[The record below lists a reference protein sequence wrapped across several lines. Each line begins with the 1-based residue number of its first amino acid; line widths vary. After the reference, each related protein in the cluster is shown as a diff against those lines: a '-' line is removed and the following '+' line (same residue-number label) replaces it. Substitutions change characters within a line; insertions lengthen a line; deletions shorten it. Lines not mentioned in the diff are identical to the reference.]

1 MPNIPPSK
9 AAVIE
14 AVALDIEKLLAD
26 EGSGHDW
33 QHIHRVWKTAERL
46 GYMENADG
54 FVVSLAALLHDVDD
68 RKLTGDIS
76 TEETV
81 PTARRIMGKAGVDP
95 AVLETVC
102 ETIKMTGFH
111 KSLDGGRSRTLEAHI
126 LSDADQ
132 LDAIGA
138 VGIARTF
145 VYGAS
150 RKRSM
155 FDPSDFPMQEFTA
168 AQYDANKGSTVN
180 HFFEKLL
187 KLRDRMH
194 TESGRLEA
202 EKRHATMV
210 SFLDDFFEE
219 SAAPRDWKALLD
231 KYRPAPSSQVT
242 H

>member
-1 MPNIPPSK
+1 MSNIAPSK
-9 AAVIE
+9 AAVID
-14 AVALDIEKLLAD
+14 AVALEVEKLLAG

-33 QHIHRVWKTAERL
+33 QHIRRVWKTAERL
-46 GYMENADG
+46 GYFENADG

-68 RKLTGDIS
+68 RKLTGDIA
-76 TEETV
+76 TQATL
-81 PTARRIMGKAGVDP
+81 PTARRIMAKAGVDA

-111 KSLDGGRSRTLEAHI
+111 KTLDGGCSRTLEAHI

-155 FDPSDFPMQEFTA
+155 FDPLDFPMQEFTA

-210 SFLDDFFEE
+210 SFLDDFFDET
-219 SAAPRDWKALLD
+219 AAPPEWTTLLD
-231 KYRPAPSSQVT
+231 KHRSASHQ
-242 H
+242 